1 MVTTNAALPGI
12 VQRMPKVNGPD
23 QMIASTIAGRRFRR
37 PQVFRLAYDQGRWT
51 LRGAFGVDIFTENR
65 EDLADELVDYLQMLW
80 DDFVEVDVSRLT
92 DDAIDL
98 RRQLLAA
105 VE

>member
-1 MVTTNAALPGI
+1 MATTNADLSG
-12 VQRMPKVNGPD
+12 VQRRVPEETRGDEMV
-23 QMIASTIAGRRFRR
+23 ASTIAGRRFRR
-37 PQVFRLAYDQGRWT
+37 PQVFRLAHDEGLWT

-65 EDLADELVDYLQMLW
+65 EDLADELADYLQMLW
-80 DDFVEVDVSRLT
+80 EDFVEVDVSQLT
-92 DDAIDL
+92 DDAVDL

>member
-1 MVTTNAALPGI
+1 MPEATRHDEMV
-12 VQRMPKVNGPD
+12 
-23 QMIASTIAGRRFRR
+23 ASTIAGRRFRR
-37 PQVFRLAYDQGRWT
+37 PQVFRLAHDEGLWT

-65 EDLADELVDYLQMLW
+65 EDLADELADYLQMLW
-80 DDFVEVDVSRLT
+80 EDFVEVDLSQLT
-92 DDAIDL
+92 DDAVDL